1 MHSEWVFLILQLFC
15 QVKSKELYDTSE
27 DSFLVNNWLCVEGDI
42 GLNTHLKDLC
52 SIYKRNEIGNQDV
65 EIRNKFL
72 NEIVNA
78 KNLQEK
84 IRKKRSAVTTL
95 SFDVL
100 KQFLGDYMDLINQK
114 RTLIIIPSN
123 LSISGLFLLNLI

>member
-1 MHSEWVFLILQLFC
+1 MHSEWVFLILQIFC

-27 DSFLVNNWLCVEGDI
+27 DSFLVNNWLCVEEDI

-65 EIRNKFL
+65 KIRNKFL